1 MSTPSASEVGLEIST
16 KVTRSMPKSFVELR
30 RSPRKSTGQENV
42 VKRRKIDSNQL
53 SIAMQREEKASSDP
67 RKEHE
72 HLKKQS
78 KFFKK
83 PDSDTDGSPSII
95 RPLKVM
101 EEIDLAN
108 DSDEEESLEE
118 RKARR
123 GKDDSKNNYSD

>member
-1 MSTPSASEVGLEIST
+1 MSAPSTSKVSPEIST
-16 KVTRSMPKSFVELR
+16 KVTRSVPKSFVELR
-30 RSPRKSTGQENV
+30 KSPRKATGQENV
-42 VKRRKIDSNQL
+42 AKRQKIDSSQL
-53 SIAMQREEKASSDP
+53 SIAMQRGEKASSDP

-83 PDSDTDGSPSII
+83 PDSDTDGSPSIR
-95 RPLKVM
+95 RPLKVV